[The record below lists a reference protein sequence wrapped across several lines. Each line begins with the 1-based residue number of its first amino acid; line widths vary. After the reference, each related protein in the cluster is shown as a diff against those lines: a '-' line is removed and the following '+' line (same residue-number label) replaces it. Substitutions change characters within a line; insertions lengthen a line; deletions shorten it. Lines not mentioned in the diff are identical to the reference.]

1 MVNYAQSVDQDAAAR
16 VIERLMARGLI
27 QGNNAFGQA
36 DPGLY
41 EVVSTLERKS

>member
-16 VIERLMARGLI
+16 VIEHLMARGLI